1 MDGMT
6 QEMEYTPINI
16 LEVELK
22 RLKGRREYIKDQLSW
37 NEEEKK
43 NLQETLFKKQEEIIN
58 IQNAI
63 KQLKG

>member
-1 MDGMT
+1 MT